1 MVIAASG
8 NNPDESLMKFAANL
22 TIDTEELAQF
32 NNEKSIAPP
41 KSTLPVNA
49 TTQDIATEQNYNSA
63 ADRNNMDM
71 LALFGQGLE
80 KGKPGHD

>member
-1 MVIAASG
+1 MVIAATG
-8 NNPDESLMKFAANL
+8 NNADETIMKFAANL

-32 NNEKSIAPP
+32 TNEKPIPV
-41 KSTLPVNA
+41 KSNLPVNA
-49 TTQDIATEQNYNSA
+49 TTQDIATTENFNSA
-63 ADRNNMDM
+63 ADKNNMDM